1 MNLDID
7 GGKILYALGIA
18 FALGAFAYF
27 VRDVVFGLSITVKAA
42 LLFVTFLA
50 FLVVGFWIE
59 RGALDVVA
67 YALAALAYFV
77 FLAYIITRYDP
88 SETGVFLL
96 FTVSAALFVGLGYVV
111 RQGELSIPDRTVGY
125 VLFTLV
131 AVGLV
136 LVGADVVSGEV
147 TYTAELD
154 DEATFTVPEGA
165 LDADGPEVVP
175 LEGGIGT
182 LTARNE
188 GVFTRPLTL
197 PSIGG
202 CVVGTD
208 AVSDDVRVRFR
219 YQPPSYERA
228 DRLAGGEELEHE
240 IHVEIPVQTNAT
252 DDGSMT
258 FAIERGDD
266 CDVSREEPTI
276 VVIVG
281 EDARE
286 VRPPLVVGRSAEGV
300 D

>member
-7 GGKILYALGIA
+7 GGKILYALGVV

-50 FLVVGFWIE
+50 FLLVGLSVD

-67 YALAALAYFV
+67 YAIAALAYVV
-77 FLAYIITRYDP
+77 FLAYLITRYDP

-96 FTVSAALFVGLGYVV
+96 FAVSAALFVGLGYVV
-111 RQGELSIPDRTVGY
+111 RQGGLAIPDRTLRYG
-125 VLFTLV
+125 LL
-131 AVGLV
+131 ALAALGLV
-136 LVGADVVSGEV
+136 LVGADVVTGGI
-147 TYTAELD
+147 TYTADLD
-154 DEATFTVPEGA
+154 DEATLTVPEGA
-165 LDADGPEVVP
+165 LDAEGPEVVP
-175 LEGGIGT
+175 LEGRIGT

-188 GVFTRPLTL
+188 GVFTRPVDV
-197 PSIGG
+197 PSIAG

-208 AVSDDVRVRFR
+208 AVAETDARFSYR
-219 YQPPSYERA
+219 PRSYERP
-228 DRLAGGEELEHE
+228 DRLGGGDERDHG
-240 IHVEIPVQTNAT
+240 IHVEVPTYANAT

-258 FAIERGDD
+258 FAVERADD

-276 VVIVG
+276 VVVVG
-281 EDARE
+281 GDASD
-286 VRPPLVVGRSAEGV
+286 VRPALVA